1 MDVPIIEEKIKV
13 FVSSAM
19 GEESDSSKDEDFKW
33 LDFRELVKRELKSCP
48 YIHAFTI
55 EDRASTMKSND
66 FMVANVDSSDIVVLL
81 IKNEFRKGTEIEYT
95 RCRETNKPLLV
106 FFFGDENAKDG
117 VSSLRKDLEKSDY
130 CTYRKMRDFI
140 NAEKIIA
147 NAVIQDVIFYYHYN
161 HSIAPV
167 SHPIDIEGIPVEATF
182 DNDSYIPTKT
192 VLSQFR
198 TSYKTIYKYIGMPHF
213 SNQVSEQDRSSLHTI
228 GEQVIK
234 WVINGERFLSTE
246 VKSKLVSSVS
256 VIYLNT
262 DWYSKRLDA
271 IEYFIQ
277 GDMLQAYQSEKEALK
292 LAEEANIA
300 EWIITNILIDLRNL
314 QFLCPKNQISSENEE
329 YQKRLDSLDSI
340 VHVPVLDRCL
350 ENTYEAL
357 LDEEIKRNTAS
368 IGTTFFGSN
377 LDEILYGVENY
388 LFTSLL
394 YGSYTHLIL
403 TRKIFATVFY
413 RIGKLYNSA
422 ELLYSSVK
430 MYLFAE
436 QYKDFIRLS
445 DLEWNNIR
453 VPLIT

>member
-13 FVSSAM
+13 FVNSAM

-81 IKNEFRKGTEIEYT
+81 IKNEFREGTEIEYT

-198 TSYKTIYKYIGMPHF
+198 TSYKTIYKYIGMLHF

-314 QFLCPKNQISSENEE
+314 QFLCPKDQINSENEE

-340 VHVPVLDRCL
+340 VHVPVLDRYF
-350 ENTYEAL
+350 ENTYEEL
-357 LDEEIKRNTAS
+357 LNEEIRRNTAS

-377 LDEILYGVENY
+377 LDEL
-388 LFTSLL
+388 
-394 YGSYTHLIL
+394 
-403 TRKIFATVFY
+403 
-413 RIGKLYNSA
+413 
-422 ELLYSSVK
+422 
-430 MYLFAE
+430 
-436 QYKDFIRLS
+436 
-445 DLEWNNIR
+445 
-453 VPLIT
+453 